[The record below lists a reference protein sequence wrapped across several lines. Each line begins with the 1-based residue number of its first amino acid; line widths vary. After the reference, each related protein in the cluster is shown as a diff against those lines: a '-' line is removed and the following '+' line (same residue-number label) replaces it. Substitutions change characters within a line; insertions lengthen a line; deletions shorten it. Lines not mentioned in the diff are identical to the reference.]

1 VVRSEALVPYR
12 TVRTVHDNT
21 NPKGI
26 FGQSRKSAP
35 YPYMTV
41 CMVNF
46 LLKIPYYNV
55 YTHGVYLQMYGSGQP
70 YIKNMHD
77 LVILSMHARR
87 VITLYKLFGC

>member
-1 VVRSEALVPYR
+1 
-12 TVRTVHDNT
+12 
-21 NPKGI
+21 
-26 FGQSRKSAP
+26 
-35 YPYMTV
+35 
-41 CMVNF
+41 